1 MRESNDAV
9 RAGRVLRW
17 AACAAALV
25 LAAGCAPPEPGE
37 GRDPSAA
44 LEASLAGLES
54 LARSFPAP
62 GDAPLAWPSD
72 HAFHPQQFTESWL
85 LAGLLRAEDG
95 QRYGFQLLLQR
106 VALTAEEP
114 ARDSAWAAGAAWQ
127 GVFTVEPERGA
138 RVTAERFSREA
149 LGLAGAA
156 KDSASAWLEDW
167 RIEIL
172 PESGT
177 GRMRAASENAALEL
191 SFRLPDAP
199 PAGTTADARRG
210 YWWPGLD
217 AAGSLVVDGGA
228 RPVSGAALLDRSWGQ
243 SPPAGRGQLALARSW
258 IQFADGTGI
267 RCEQLRRRGGG
278 GVPLGACTEFP
289 SGRSAGQLPEP
300 AAAAEAAAREG
311 RVPLEWRMGLPGVD
325 EATLWTPLAD
335 PGAPGV
341 AWSGVIVPVDE
352 SESGNP
358 WGFLSLSNFAAP

>member
-1 MRESNDAV
+1 MRESKDAV
-9 RAGRVLRW
+9 RARRVLRW

-25 LAAGCAPPEPGE
+25 VAAGCAPPEPGE

-62 GDAPLAWPSD
+62 GDEPLAWPSD

-106 VALTAEEP
+106 VALTAEEA
-114 ARDSAWAAGAAWQ
+114 ARDSAWAASAAWQ
-127 GVFTVEPERGA
+127 GVFTVEPEQGA
-138 RVTAERFSREA
+138 PITAERFSREA
-149 LGLAGAA
+149 LGLAGAGEDIA
-156 KDSASAWLEDW
+156 AAWLEDW

-217 AAGSLVVDGGA
+217 AAGSLVVDGRA
-228 RPVSGAALLDRSWGQ
+228 RPVSGGALLDRSWGQ

-258 IQFADGTGI
+258 IQFADGTGM

-300 AAAAEAAAREG
+300 AAAEAAAREG

-352 SESGNP
+352 SESGDP